1 MLSANTSNNPSV
13 AQQLKGLS
21 FDEIVARFEQK
32 DQAIAQ
38 RDQVIAQKDN
48 ALFDAKALNEKLI
61 HELSYLNRKRY
72 GKQSESLGG
81 SVQAQLFEAARIE
94 DIAAVEAEIE
104 RLFPAIS
111 VPSHV
116 RRVAKRQQLP
126 EHLPRVD
133 IHHEVEASVCGHELT
148 RIGES
153 VTEILNYI
161 PGTFTVDRHIRGKWA
176 CAHCKTLVQAPVPAQ
191 VIDKGLPSASLM
203 AHAMVSK
210 YHDHLPV
217 YRLEQVYGR
226 AGYPIAQSTL
236 SGWLGNGGAQ
246 LMPLVEAFKEII
258 LKCQVLHA
266 DETPVSM
273 LSPGKGKTHRSY
285 ICCLLYTSPSPRDRT
300 RSRMPSSA

>member
-1 MLSANTSNNPSV
+1 MYEKFFYMLNANASNNPSV
-13 AQQLKGLS
+13 AKQLQGLS
-21 FDEIVARFEQK
+21 FDEIVAIVENHKQLLSKSEQI
-32 DQAIAQ
+32 IAQ

-48 ALFDAKALNEKLI
+48 ALFDAKALNEKLVF
-61 HELSYLNRKRY
+61 ELSYLNRKRY

-104 RLFPAIS
+104 RLFLAIS

-116 RRVAKRQQLP
+116 RRVAKREQLP
-126 EHLPRVD
+126 GHLPRVD
-133 IHHEVEASVCGHELT
+133 IHHEVEASVCGHELK

-153 VTEILNYI
+153 VTEILNYV

-217 YRLEQVYGR
+217 YRLEQIYAR
-226 AGYPIAQSTL
+226 
-236 SGWLGNGGAQ
+236 SG
-246 LMPLVEAFKEII
+246 
-258 LKCQVLHA
+258 
-266 DETPVSM
+266 
-273 LSPGKGKTHRSY
+273 
-285 ICCLLYTSPSPRDRT
+285 
-300 RSRMPSSA
+300 